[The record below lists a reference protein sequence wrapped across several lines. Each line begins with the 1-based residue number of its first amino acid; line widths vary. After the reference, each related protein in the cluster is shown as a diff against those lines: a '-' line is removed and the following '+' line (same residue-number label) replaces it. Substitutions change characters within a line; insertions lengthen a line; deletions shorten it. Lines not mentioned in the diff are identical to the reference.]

1 MKIAVPDLISN
12 SYFPAVAA
20 VELGFFRQAGLDM
33 TLEHIFPVD
42 AAFKAMRDGEIDFVA
57 GSAHGTLATFPGWRG
72 AKLLAALSQGM
83 YWLLVLR
90 SDLGAARGEIDAV
103 KGLHIGAAPVV
114 EQGLRRLLVEA
125 GIDIEADGV
134 RITPV
139 SGTIEPGISFGVAAA
154 KALEDGR
161 LDGFWANAMGAETA
175 ILVLEKFGVRPASIP
190 DWLALVGDSA
200 DGIPGIPRWGAR
212 SASTV
217 LHEYGLIEAIPDDP
231 SEWTVKVRGAA
242 TLAKNLRDRRA
253 DAALYRTL
261 ATLRTDVP
269 LDECLDDLEW
279 RGAHR
284 AAVDSMSKEL
294 GSPGLADRV
303 SRWSDS

>member
-20 VELGFFRQAGLDM
+20 VELGFFKQEGLDM

-42 AAFKAMRDGEIDFVA
+42 AAFEAMRDGKIDFVA
-57 GSAHGTLATFPGWRG
+57 GSAHGTLATFSGWRG

-114 EQGLRRLLVEA
+114 EQGLRHLLAEA

-134 RITPV
+134 RIAPV
-139 SGTIEPGISFGVAAA
+139 SGTIEPGVSFGVAAA

-175 ILVLEKFGVRPASIP
+175 IRRGVGTVILDVRRGDGPPAAFSYTMP
-190 DWLALVGDSA
+190 ALVTTDARIEGEPEACAAAVRAIVQTQRALKA
-200 DGIPGIPRWGAR
+200 D
-212 SASTV
+212 V
-217 LHEYGLIEAIPDDP
+217 GL
-231 SEWTVKVRGAA
+231 A
-242 TLAKNLRDRRA
+242 TEVGRALFPAA
-253 DAALYRTL
+253 DAEMIAEVVERDLPYYDAAISEESVAGMNRFAEHMGL
-261 ATLRTDVP
+261 LEGEVAYQQVVATRFSHLWTT
-269 LDECLDDLEW
+269 
-279 RGAHR
+279 
-284 AAVDSMSKEL
+284 
-294 GSPGLADRV
+294 
-303 SRWSDS
+303 

>member
-139 SGTIEPGISFGVAAA
+139 SGTIEPGVSFGVAAA
-154 KALEDGR
+154 RALEDGR

-175 ILVLEKFGVRPASIP
+175 IRRGVGTVVLDVRRGDGPPAAFSYTMP
-190 DWLALVGDSA
+190 ALVATDARIEGEAEACAAAVRAIVQTQHALKADVGLATEVGRKLFPAGDA
-200 DGIPGIPRWGAR
+200 EMIAE
-212 SASTV
+212 V
-217 LHEYGLIEAIPDDP
+217 VE
-231 SEWTVKVRGAA
+231 
-242 TLAKNLRDRRA
+242 RDLPYY
-253 DAALYRTL
+253 DAAISEESVAGMNRFAEHMGLLEGEVAYQQVV
-261 ATLRTDVP
+261 ATRFSHLWT
-269 LDECLDDLEW
+269 
-279 RGAHR
+279 
-284 AAVDSMSKEL
+284 S
-294 GSPGLADRV
+294 
-303 SRWSDS
+303 